1 MTRAQL
7 EELIRALNDVVLI
20 RKDLMATASSTCHL
34 GALGVLSALSRLGA
48 IRVSHLA
55 EYMQVDVSVA
65 SRQLAQLESAG
76 YVGRHRDP
84 NDGRAHLVF
93 VTEAGQRELDGV
105 RASVA
110 SRFEAALDGWTG
122 EELTLLTAQLDRL
135 RGDLERARPTRNSGH
150 LDQTTHGT
158 GVKALS

>member
-20 RKDLMATASSTCHL
+20 RKDLMATASTTCHL

-76 YVGRHRDP
+76 YIGRHRDP

-93 VTEAGQRELDGV
+93 VTEAGKRELDGV

-110 SRFEAALDGWTG
+110 SHFEAALDGWTG
-122 EELTLLTAQLDRL
+122 EELTILTAQLDRL